1 MSIFIFNGF
10 LLLCFVVATVLDVL
24 VLGSPGAAEIMYLKP
39 PLKMCRYSK
48 VNLIL
53 QAQCSKLKLRKIP
66 LNLNVDIQ
74 MLDLIGNYL
83 KKLTKDSLR
92 PYKKLAYLYLG
103 DNSITEIDEEAF
115 ANQPYLKLLD
125 LRLNDCDTLSKS
137 LFQLPYLHTLYL
149 GYNHLNDSVFKV
161 KVTSPLKL
169 LQLTK
174 NELTTIPNIGVQ
186 PTLLNLNVSY
196 NKITSISTEDLA
208 PFCSL
213 KELDLTGNS
222 INFKAGSCDCQRFI
236 AWVKLRQIKI
246 KPDDLYNCTE
256 TPAAL
261 NEYCANVRFSNRTNE
276 LFDECLA
283 IIQHE
288 VETEKARSFWIYVV
302 SCIAVFLF
310 VLFVGLFCMYKQKKQ
325 LTANDDNIEMRQQE
339 PANN

>member
-1 MSIFIFNGF
+1 MFKDMSIFLINGF
-10 LLLCFVVATVLDVL
+10 FLLGFVVASVPNVFVD
-24 VLGSPGAAEIMYLKP
+24 SSESAEIMDQD
-39 PLKMCRYSK
+39 PLPNPCSYSN
-48 VNLIL
+48 VNSIL
-53 QAQCSKLKLRKIP
+53 EAQCSKLKLRKIP

-74 MLDLIGNYL
+74 MLNLIGNYL
-83 KKLTKDSLR
+83 KELTKDSLH
-92 PYKKLAYLYLG
+92 PYKKLAYIYLG
-103 DNSITEIDEEAF
+103 DNSITELDEEAF

-161 KVTSPLKL
+161 KVTSPLRL
-169 LQLTK
+169 LQLTENK
-174 NELTTIPNIGVQ
+174 LTTIPNIGVQ

-222 INFKAGSCDCQRFI
+222 ISFKAGSYDCQRFI

-256 TPAAL
+256 TAL
-261 NEYCANVRFSNRTNE
+261 NEYCANVRFSNRTYE
-276 LFDECLA
+276 LYNECL
-283 IIQHE
+283 E
-288 VETEKARSFWIYVV
+288 LSKR
-302 SCIAVFLF
+302 L
-310 VLFVGLFCMYKQKKQ
+310 K
-325 LTANDDNIEMRQQE
+325 IE
-339 PANN
+339 

>member
-1 MSIFIFNGF
+1 MSIFIFNDC

-24 VLGSPGAAEIMYLKP
+24 VLGLPEAAKIMYLKP
-39 PLKMCRYSK
+39 PLKMCNYSK
-48 VNLIL
+48 VDSVLG
-53 QAQCSKLKLRKIP
+53 AQCSKLKLHKIP

-74 MLDLIGNYL
+74 MLNLIENYL
-83 KKLTKDSLR
+83 RELTKDSLH
-92 PYKKLAYLYLG
+92 PYKKLAYIYLG
-103 DNSITEIDEEAF
+103 DNSITEIDEAAF

-125 LRLNDCDTLSKS
+125 LTLNGCNTLPKS

-149 GYNHLNDSVFKV
+149 GYNNLNDSVFKV

-169 LQLTK
+169 LQLAANK
-174 NELTTIPNIGVQ
+174 LTVIPKIGVQ
-186 PTLLNLNVSY
+186 PTLFDLNVSN

-222 INFKAGSCDCQRFI
+222 INFIANSCDCQRFI

-246 KPDDLYNCTE
+246 KPHNFYNCPE
-256 TPAAL
+256 TPATL
-261 NEYCANVRFSNRTNE
+261 NEDCANVRFSNRTNE

-288 VETEKARSFWIYVV
+288 VETEKARPFWIYVV
-302 SCIAVFLF
+302 SCIPVFPF
-310 VLFVGLFCMYKQKKQ
+310 VLFVGLYCVHKQKKQ